1 MSPHVFAGP
10 SVVTRTGC
18 RNETVGSRGGGRRGA
33 SLALYCR
40 EVDRNNNA
48 YTALEADMLKGLTKL
63 IAYKKAPKKTFALL
77 HPVKALKWGAAF
89 FVAKKVWN
97 RVGGSETSRG

>member
-1 MSPHVFAGP
+1 
-10 SVVTRTGC
+10 
-18 RNETVGSRGGGRRGA
+18 
-33 SLALYCR
+33 
-40 EVDRNNNA
+40 
-48 YTALEADMLKGLTKL
+48 MLKGLTKL

-97 RVGGSETSRG
+97 KVGGNETGRG